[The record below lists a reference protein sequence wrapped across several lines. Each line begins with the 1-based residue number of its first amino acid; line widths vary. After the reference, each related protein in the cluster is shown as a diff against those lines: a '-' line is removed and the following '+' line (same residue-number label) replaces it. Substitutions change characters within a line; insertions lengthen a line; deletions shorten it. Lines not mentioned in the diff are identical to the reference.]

1 MENMTLMGILHI
13 SIVIPILMVCS
24 IVMVSYALERFW
36 AFSKVGTLDGGLAER
51 IKQCVRQGQIKEAIA
66 LCGKNQGFITHSL
79 EVALNAAHF
88 PRGAMESMFRSEE
101 DTS

>member
-1 MENMTLMGILHI
+1 MENMTLLGILKI

-24 IVMVSYALERFW
+24 IITVAYALERFW
-36 AFSKVGTLDGGLAER
+36 AFMRVGSLDGALSER

-66 LCGKNQGFITHSL
+66 LCGKNQSFITHAL

-88 PRGAMESMFRSEE
+88 PREDVESSGER
-101 DTS
+101 